1 MKRPL
6 LVRASIL
13 FWGFLYFPLLWAE
26 RAGGAEAKPASQA
39 EWDRIVNAARS
50 EGALTIYG
58 NTGYDAIF
66 AEFEKKYPGIKVVYV
81 TGRGGPDI
89 VPRILSEQRA
99 EKYLGDLFL
108 AGPTPAFTLHQG
120 KALDPVKPAL
130 VLPEVVDESK
140 WWQGKHQYVDKEGA
154 YIFTFNGTFRVDVV
168 YNTNMVNAKEVTSY
182 WDLINP
188 KWKGKVVAFTQITAP
203 HKFFYYQ
210 SELGPKFLNQ
220 LFGQMEVTSS
230 GDMRQIADWLG
241 IGKFAIGM
249 FVSPGNRSIGKARE
263 QGLPMGIFKADH
275 FKEGV
280 ALLTAAGSGGLLKR
294 APHPNAAKLA
304 FNWLLS
310 REGQIAF
317 QKNYVRETGAADSFR
332 IDIPKDEIP
341 PEFRRKEGVKYLDID
356 QAEYIDPKPIQD
368 FYNKFW
374 GGRSK

>member
-1 MKRPL
+1 MKPL
-6 LVRASIL
+6 AIRAVILTWILVGL
-13 FWGFLYFPLLWAE
+13 GFLGVSPANS
-26 RAGGAEAKPASQA
+26 AEAKPGAQA
-39 EWDRIVNAARS
+39 AWDKVVAGAKS

-66 AEFEKKYPGIKVVYV
+66 AEFEKRYPGIKVVYV

-120 KALDPVKPAL
+120 KALDPVKPIL
-130 VLPEVVDESK
+130 TYPEVADESK

-168 YNTNMVNAKEVTSY
+168 YNTNLVNPKELSSY

-188 KWKGKVVAFTQITAP
+188 KWKGKVVSFTQITAP
-203 HKFFYYQ
+203 HKFFFYQ
-210 SELGPKFLNQ
+210 PELGQKFLTQ
-220 LFGQMEVTSS
+220 FFGQMDVVNSA
-230 GDMRQIADWLG
+230 DMRQIADWLG
-241 IGKFAIGM
+241 VGKHAIGL
-249 FVSPGNRSIGKARE
+249 FASPGNRSIGKARE
-263 QGLPMGIFKADH
+263 QGLPLGIFKADH

-280 ALLTAAGSGGLLKR
+280 ALLTAAGSGALLKR

-304 FNWLLS
+304 MNWLLS

-332 IDIPKDEIP
+332 TDIPKDEIP
-341 PEFRRKEGVKYLDID
+341 VEFRRKEGVKYLDID
-356 QAEYIDPKPIQD
+356 SAEYIDPKPVQD
-368 FYNKFW
+368 FYNKLW
-374 GGRSK
+374 GGRAKN

>member
-1 MKRPL
+1 M
-6 LVRASIL
+6 A
-13 FWGFLYFPLLWAE
+13 A
-26 RAGGAEAKPASQA
+26 AK
-39 EWDRIVNAARS
+39 S

-58 NTGYDAIF
+58 NTGYDTIF
-66 AEFEKKYPGIKVVYV
+66 AEFEKRYPGIKVVYV

-120 KALDPVKPAL
+120 KALDPIKPAL
-130 VLPEVVDESK
+130 IYPEVADESK

-168 YNTNMVNAKEVTSY
+168 YNSTLVNPKELNSY

-188 KWKGKVVAFTQITAP
+188 KWKGKVVSFTQITAP
-203 HKFFYYQ
+203 HKFFFYQ
-210 SELGPKFLNQ
+210 PELGPKFLSQ
-220 LFGQMEVTSS
+220 LFGQMDVINSA
-230 GDMRQIADWLG
+230 DMRQIADWLG
-241 IGKFAIGM
+241 VGKHAIGL

-263 QGLPMGIFKADH
+263 QGLPLGIFKADH

-280 ALLTAAGSGGLLKR
+280 ALLTAAGSGALLKR

-304 FNWLLS
+304 INWLLS

-332 IDIPKDEIP
+332 TDIPKDEIP
-341 PEFRRKEGVKYLDID
+341 VEFRRKEGVKYLDID
-356 QAEYIDPKPIQD
+356 SAEYIDPKPVQD
-368 FYNKFW
+368 FYNKLW
-374 GGRSK
+374 GGRGKN

>member
-6 LVRASIL
+6 SIRGAISIWVL
-13 FWGFLYFPLLWAE
+13 FCFPILGAE
-26 RAGGAEAKPASQA
+26 QAGGAEAKSSAQA
-39 EWDRIVNAARS
+39 GWDKIVSAARS

-168 YNTNMVNAKEVTSY
+168 YNTNLVNAKEVTSY

-220 LFGQMEVTSS
+220 LFSQMDVTSS
-230 GDMRQIADWLG
+230 ADMRQIADWLG
-241 IGKFAIGM
+241 VGKFAIGM

-263 QGLPMGIFKADH
+263 QGLPMGIFKPDH

-280 ALLTAAGSGGLLKR
+280 ALLTAAGSGALLKR

-341 PEFRRKEGVKYLDID
+341 PEFRRKEGIKYLDID

-368 FYNKFW
+368 FYNKLS
-374 GGRSK
+374 GSRSK

>member
-1 MKRPL
+1 MNRSLRIGGATSTWVL
-6 LVRASIL
+6 LCVSFLWTARAV
-13 FWGFLYFPLLWAE
+13 
-26 RAGGAEAKPASQA
+26 GAEAKHDGQPG
-39 EWDRIVNAARS
+39 WDKIVSAAKS
-50 EGALTIYG
+50 EAALTIYG
-58 NTGYDAIF
+58 NTGYEAIF

-120 KALDPVKPAL
+120 KALDPVKPVLA
-130 VLPEVVDESK
+130 LPEVVDESK

-168 YNTNMVNAKEVTSY
+168 YNTNLVNPKEITSY
-182 WDLINP
+182 WDLISP

-210 SELGPKFLNQ
+210 SELGTKFLNQ
-220 LFGQMEVTSS
+220 LFNQMDVTSS

-241 IGKFAIGM
+241 VGKFAIGM

-263 QGLPMGIFKADH
+263 QGLPMGIFKPDH

-280 ALLTAAGSGGLLKR
+280 ALLTAAGSGALLKR
-294 APHPNAAKLA
+294 APHPNAAKA
-304 FNWLLS
+304 
-310 REGQIAF
+310 
-317 QKNYVRETGAADSFR
+317 
-332 IDIPKDEIP
+332 
-341 PEFRRKEGVKYLDID
+341 GV
-356 QAEYIDPKPIQD
+356 
-368 FYNKFW
+368 
-374 GGRSK
+374 